1 MGSTGTGNF
10 SDYKKFPRA
19 IKGVTG
25 ADDSE
30 DKCALAFSTLIE
42 DVDTCEYYSKKGIL
56 PAVGTE
62 VYVEFNVR
70 LVVISNDGLIIG
82 YLPTKYNY
90 LRYCI
95 VKGFTYT
102 GVVSNVSS
110 TPINTVIVDI
120 TPSAV

>member
-1 MGSTGTGNF
+1 MGSSGPGNF
-10 SDYKKFPRA
+10 SDYSNYPRA

-25 ADDSE
+25 AVDSE

-42 DVDTCEYYSKKGIL
+42 DVDTCEYYSKKGVL

-62 VYVEFNVR
+62 VYVGFKVR
-70 LVVISNDGLIIG
+70 LVVKSNDGLIIG

-90 LRYCI
+90 LRHCI

-102 GVVSNVSS
+102 GVVSVASS
-110 TPINTVIVDI
+110 TPINTVVVDI

>member
-1 MGSTGTGNF
+1 MGSSGSGNF
-10 SDYKKFPRA
+10 SDYSNYPRA

-25 ADDSE
+25 GVDSE
-30 DKCALAFSTLIE
+30 DKCTLAFSTLIE
-42 DVDTCEYYSKKGIL
+42 DVDTCEYYRKKGAL

-62 VYVEFNVR
+62 VYVDFKVR
-70 LVVISNDGLIIG
+70 LVVKSNDGLIIG

-90 LRYCI
+90 LRNCI

-102 GVVSNVSS
+102 GVVSVASS
-110 TPINTVIVDI
+110 TSINTVVVDI

>member
-1 MGSTGTGNF
+1 MGSSGPGNF
-10 SDYKKFPRA
+10 SDYSNYPRA

-25 ADDSE
+25 AVDSE

-42 DVDTCEYYSKKGIL
+42 DVDTCEYYSKKGVL

-62 VYVEFNVR
+62 VYVDFKVR
-70 LVVISNDGLIIG
+70 LVVKSNDGLIIG

-90 LRYCI
+90 LRNCI

-102 GVVSNVSS
+102 GIVSVASS
-110 TPINTVIVDI
+110 TPINTVVVDI

>member
-10 SDYKKFPRA
+10 SDYKNFSRA
-19 IKGVTG
+19 IKGITG
-25 ADDSE
+25 AEDSE
-30 DKCALAFSTLIE
+30 DKCALAFSTFIE
-42 DVDTCEYYSKKGIL
+42 DVDTCEYYSKKGTL

-62 VYVEFNVR
+62 VCIDFKVR
-70 LVVISNDGLIIG
+70 LVVKSNDGLIIG

-90 LRYCI
+90 LRNCI
-95 VKGFTYT
+95 VKDFKYT

-120 TPSAV
+120 TPITV

>member
-1 MGSTGTGNF
+1 M
-10 SDYKKFPRA
+10 
-19 IKGVTG
+19 TG
-25 ADDSE
+25 AVDSE

-42 DVDTCEYYSKKGIL
+42 DVDTCEYYSKKGAL

-62 VYVEFNVR
+62 VYVDFKVR
-70 LVVISNDGLIIG
+70 LVVKSNDGLIIG

-90 LRYCI
+90 LRHCI

-102 GVVSNVSS
+102 GVVSVASS
-110 TPINTVIVDI
+110 TSINTVVVDI

>member
-19 IKGVTG
+19 IKGITG

-30 DKCALAFSTLIE
+30 DKCALAFSTFIE
-42 DVDTCEYYSKKGIL
+42 DVDTCEYYSKKGTL
-56 PAVGTE
+56 PAVSTE
-62 VYVEFNVR
+62 VYIDFKVR
-70 LVVISNDGLIIG
+70 LVVKSNDGLIIG

-90 LRYCI
+90 LRNCI
-95 VKGFTYT
+95 VKDFKYT

-110 TPINTVIVDI
+110 TPIYTVIVDI
-120 TPSAV
+120 TPGTV

>member
-1 MGSTGTGNF
+1 MGSSGPGNF
-10 SDYKKFPRA
+10 SDYSNYPRA

-25 ADDSE
+25 AVDSV
-30 DKCALAFSTLIE
+30 DKCALAFSTLME

-90 LRYCI
+90 LRNCI

-102 GVVSNVSS
+102 GVVSNVST
-110 TPINTVIVDI
+110 TPINTVLVDI

>member
-1 MGSTGTGNF
+1 MGSSGTGNF
-10 SDYKKFPRA
+10 SDYLNFQGA

-25 ADDSE
+25 GVDSE

-42 DVDTCEYYSKKGIL
+42 DVDTCEYYRKKGTL
-56 PAVGTE
+56 PSVGTE
-62 VYVEFNVR
+62 VYVDFKFR
-70 LVVISNDGLIIG
+70 LLVKNNDGLIIG

-90 LRYCI
+90 LRNCI

-102 GVVSNVSS
+102 GVISVASS
-110 TPINTVIVDI
+110 TPINTVVVDI

>member
-1 MGSTGTGNF
+1 MGSSGTDNF
-10 SDYKKFPRA
+10 SDYSNYPRA

-25 ADDSE
+25 AVDSE

-42 DVDTCEYYSKKGIL
+42 DVDTCEYYSKKGAL

-62 VYVEFNVR
+62 VYVDFKVR
-70 LVVISNDGLIIG
+70 LVVKSNDGLIIG

-90 LRYCI
+90 LRHCI

-102 GVVSNVSS
+102 GVVSVASS
-110 TPINTVIVDI
+110 TSINTVVVDI

>member
-1 MGSTGTGNF
+1 MGSSGTGNF
-10 SDYKKFPRA
+10 SDYLNFQGA

-25 ADDSE
+25 GVDSE

-42 DVDTCEYYSKKGIL
+42 DVDTCEYYCKKGAL

-62 VYVEFNVR
+62 VYIDFKVR
-70 LVVISNDGLIIG
+70 LVVKNNDGLIIG

-90 LRYCI
+90 LRNCI

-102 GVVSNVSS
+102 GVVSNASS
-110 TPINTVIVDI
+110 TPINTVVVDI

>member
-1 MGSTGTGNF
+1 MGSSGPGNF
-10 SDYKKFPRA
+10 SDYSNYPRA

-25 ADDSE
+25 AVDSE

-42 DVDTCEYYSKKGIL
+42 DVDTCEYYSKKGVL

-62 VYVEFNVR
+62 VYVDFKVR
-70 LVVISNDGLIIG
+70 LVVKSNDGLIIG

-90 LRYCI
+90 LRNCI

-102 GVVSNVSS
+102 GVVSVASS
-110 TPINTVIVDI
+110 TTINTVIVDI
-120 TPSAV
+120 TPSTI

>member
-1 MGSTGTGNF
+1 MGSSGPGNF
-10 SDYKKFPRA
+10 SDYSNYPRA

-25 ADDSE
+25 AVDSE

-42 DVDTCEYYSKKGIL
+42 DVDTCEYYSKKGVL

-62 VYVEFNVR
+62 VYVDFKVR
-70 LVVISNDGLIIG
+70 LVVKSNDGLIIG

-90 LRYCI
+90 LRHCI

-102 GVVSNVSS
+102 GVVSVASS
-110 TPINTVIVDI
+110 MPINTVVVDI

>member
-1 MGSTGTGNF
+1 MGSSGTDNF
-10 SDYKKFPRA
+10 SDYSNYPRA

-25 ADDSE
+25 AVDSE

-42 DVDTCEYYSKKGIL
+42 DVDTCEYYRKKGAL

-62 VYVEFNVR
+62 VYIDFKVR
-70 LVVISNDGLIIG
+70 LVVKSNDGLIIG

-102 GVVSNVSS
+102 GVVSVASS
-110 TPINTVIVDI
+110 TPINTVVVDI

>member
-10 SDYKKFPRA
+10 SDYKNFPRA

-30 DKCALAFSTLIE
+30 DKCALAFTTLIE
-42 DVDTCEYYSKKGIL
+42 DVDTCEYYRKKGAL
-56 PAVGTE
+56 PAVDTE
-62 VYVEFNVR
+62 VSVDFKVR
-70 LVVISNDGLIIG
+70 LVVKSNDGLIIG

-90 LRYCI
+90 LRHCI

-102 GVVSNVSS
+102 GVVSVASS
-110 TPINTVIVDI
+110 TSINTVVVDI

>member
-1 MGSTGTGNF
+1 MGSSGTDNF
-10 SDYKKFPRA
+10 SDYSNYPRA

-25 ADDSE
+25 AVDSE

-42 DVDTCEYYSKKGIL
+42 DVDTCEYYSKKGVL
-56 PAVGTE
+56 PGVGTE
-62 VYVEFNVR
+62 VYVDFKVR
-70 LVVISNDGLIIG
+70 LVVKSNDGLIIG

-90 LRYCI
+90 LRHCI

-110 TPINTVIVDI
+110 TPINTVVVDI

>member
-1 MGSTGTGNF
+1 M
-10 SDYKKFPRA
+10 DAY
-19 IKGVTG
+19 VTG

>member
-1 MGSTGTGNF
+1 MGSSGTGNF
-10 SDYKKFPRA
+10 SDYKNFPRA
-19 IKGVTG
+19 IKGLTG

-42 DVDTCEYYSKKGIL
+42 NVDTYEYYSKKGVL
-56 PAVGTE
+56 PAVGAE
-62 VYVEFNVR
+62 VYIDFKVR
-70 LVVISNDGLIIG
+70 LVVKSNDGLIIG

-120 TPSAV
+120 TPGTV

>member
-1 MGSTGTGNF
+1 MGSSGPGNF
-10 SDYKKFPRA
+10 SDYTNYPRA

-25 ADDSE
+25 AVDSE

-42 DVDTCEYYSKKGIL
+42 DVDTCEYYSKKGVL

-62 VYVEFNVR
+62 VYVDFKVR
-70 LVVISNDGLIIG
+70 LVVKSNDGLIIG

-90 LRYCI
+90 LRNCI

-102 GVVSNVSS
+102 GVVSVASS
-110 TPINTVIVDI
+110 TPINTVVVDI

>member
-1 MGSTGTGNF
+1 MGSSGTDNF
-10 SDYKKFPRA
+10 SDYSNYPRA

-25 ADDSE
+25 AVDSE

-42 DVDTCEYYSKKGIL
+42 DVDTCEYYCKKGML
-56 PAVGTE
+56 PAVDTE
-62 VYVEFNVR
+62 VSVDFKVR
-70 LVVISNDGLIIG
+70 LVVKSNDGLIIG

-90 LRYCI
+90 LRHCI

-102 GVVSNVSS
+102 GVVSVASS
-110 TPINTVIVDI
+110 TPINTVVVDI

>member
-1 MGSTGTGNF
+1 MGSSGTGNF
-10 SDYKKFPRA
+10 SDYLNFQGA

-25 ADDSE
+25 AEDSE

-42 DVDTCEYYSKKGIL
+42 DVDTCEYYRKKGTL
-56 PAVGTE
+56 PSVGTE
-62 VYVEFNVR
+62 VFVEFKFR
-70 LVVISNDGLIIG
+70 LLVKSNDGLIIG

-90 LRYCI
+90 LRNCI

-102 GVVSNVSS
+102 GVVSVASS
-110 TPINTVIVDI
+110 TPINTVVVDI

>member
-1 MGSTGTGNF
+1 MGSSGTDNF
-10 SDYKKFPRA
+10 SDYKNFPRA
-19 IKGVTG
+19 IKGITG

-30 DKCALAFSTLIE
+30 DKCALAFSTFIE
-42 DVDTCEYYSKKGIL
+42 DVDTCEYYSKKETL

-62 VYVEFNVR
+62 VYIDFKVR
-70 LVVISNDGLIIG
+70 LVVKSNDGLIIG

-90 LRYCI
+90 LRNCI
-95 VKGFTYT
+95 VKDFKYT

-120 TPSAV
+120 TPITI

>member
-42 DVDTCEYYSKKGIL
+42 DVDTCEYYRKKGAL
-56 PAVGTE
+56 PAVDTE
-62 VYVEFNVR
+62 VYIDFKVR
-70 LVVISNDGLIIG
+70 LVVKSNDGLILG

-90 LRYCI
+90 LLNCI

-102 GVVSNVSS
+102 GVVSVASS
-110 TPINTVIVDI
+110 TPINTVVVDI

>member
-1 MGSTGTGNF
+1 MGSSGTDNF
-10 SDYKKFPRA
+10 SDYKNFPRA

-25 ADDSE
+25 AVDSE

-42 DVDTCEYYSKKGIL
+42 DVDTCEYYSKKGML
-56 PAVGTE
+56 PAVDTE
-62 VYVEFNVR
+62 VSVEFKVR
-70 LVVISNDGLIIG
+70 LVVKSNDGLIIG

-102 GVVSNVSS
+102 GVVSKVSS

-120 TPSAV
+120 TPSTI

>member
-1 MGSTGTGNF
+1 MGSSGPGNF
-10 SDYKKFPRA
+10 SDYSNYPRA

-25 ADDSE
+25 AVDSE

-42 DVDTCEYYSKKGIL
+42 DVDTCEYYSKKGML
-56 PAVGTE
+56 PAVDTE
-62 VYVEFNVR
+62 VSVEFKVR
-70 LVVISNDGLIIG
+70 LVVKSNDGLIIG

-120 TPSAV
+120 TPSTI

>member
-1 MGSTGTGNF
+1 MVV
-10 SDYKKFPRA
+10 Y
-19 IKGVTG
+19 
-25 ADDSE
+25 
-30 DKCALAFSTLIE
+30 
-42 DVDTCEYYSKKGIL
+42 VDTCEYYSKKGTL

-62 VYVEFNVR
+62 VCIDFKVR
-70 LVVISNDGLIIG
+70 LVVKSNDGLIIG

-95 VKGFTYT
+95 VKDFKYT

-120 TPSAV
+120 TPITV

>member
-30 DKCALAFSTLIE
+30 EKCALAFSTLIE
-42 DVDTCEYYSKKGIL
+42 DVDTCEYYRKKGAL
-56 PAVGTE
+56 PAVDTE
-62 VYVEFNVR
+62 VYIDFKVR
-70 LVVISNDGLIIG
+70 LVVKSNDGLILG

-90 LRYCI
+90 LRNCI

-102 GVVSNVSS
+102 GVVSVASS
-110 TPINTVIVDI
+110 TPINTVVVDI

>member
-1 MGSTGTGNF
+1 MGSTGTGSF
-10 SDYKKFPRA
+10 SDYKNFPRA
-19 IKGVTG
+19 IKGITG

-30 DKCALAFSTLIE
+30 DKCALAFSTFIE
-42 DVDTCEYYSKKGIL
+42 DVDTCEYYSKKETL

-62 VYVEFNVR
+62 VYIDFKVR
-70 LVVISNDGLIIG
+70 LVVKSNDGLIIG

-90 LRYCI
+90 LRNCI
-95 VKGFTYT
+95 VKDFKYT

-120 TPSAV
+120 TPITI